1 MYMGGDRHDPGVGTM
16 IGYVVTS
23 NSAIQIRSVGMYVW
37 RGDNTKPGLYFDPDT
52 REMIYVDK
60 AGVVYVAVN
69 MKIIDDDEGLY
80 VHCLL
85 TQPENDWQRCPET
98 GERIMYQV
106 LDPVEYVFT

>member
-1 MYMGGDRHDPGVGTM
+1 M

-60 AGVVYVAVN
+60 DGVVYVAVN
-69 MKIIDDDEGLY
+69 MRIIDDDEGLY
-80 VHCLL
+80 VHSLL
-85 TQPENDWQRCPET
+85 TQPGNDWQRCPET
-98 GERIMYQV
+98 GERIMYRV
-106 LDPVEYVFT
+106 AEPVEYIFTNGCS